1 MPIIE
6 VLTVNVSDGFVKDP
20 KVVYQLVNILKN
32 VPGYITT
39 YYGFQ
44 HEDKTKGYVLN
55 VWETVGH
62 HAALMQEPS
71 YPEVVTAFSLMP
83 AAPMPENTVMDHVA
97 FAPYPVTALDAP
109 ITEMAVVTLKEG
121 QDAKLLKEE
130 LANLAKALDVA
141 KGAHP
146 LCSFGAS
153 RQRPE
158 HNVLLV
164 GWDNIQIH
172 NDSVY
177 GPGGPTDVI
186 ARIKKLADVS
196 VSHTAF
202 TKAQF

>member
-1 MPIIE
+1 MPLIE
-6 VLTVNVSDGFVKDP
+6 VLAVNVSDGFTKDP

-44 HEDKTKGYVLN
+44 QEDKTKGYVLN
-55 VWETVGH
+55 VWETYEH
-62 HAALMQEPS
+62 HAALMQEPN

-109 ITEMAVVTLKEG
+109 VTEMAILTLKEG
-121 QDAKLLKEE
+121 QDAKVLNEE
-130 LANLAKALDVA
+130 LAKLAKALDAA

-146 LCSFGAS
+146 PCSFGAS

-164 GWDNIQIH
+164 GWDNVQAH
-172 NDSVY
+172 LDSVY

-186 ARIKKLADVS
+186 ERLGKLADVS
-196 VSHTAF
+196 FSHTAF
-202 TKAQF
+202 TKVQF